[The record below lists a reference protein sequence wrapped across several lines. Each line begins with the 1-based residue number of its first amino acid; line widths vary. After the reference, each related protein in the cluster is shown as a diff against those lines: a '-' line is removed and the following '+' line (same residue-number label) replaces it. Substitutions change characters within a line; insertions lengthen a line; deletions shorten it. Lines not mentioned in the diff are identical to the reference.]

1 MTRNWVEHAKRRTIE
16 IAALA
21 VCLSLSMI
29 VTKVQP
35 YGHVAW
41 NVLLGIGYLLF
52 AGTILG
58 NLVEPLRLPHLTAYI
73 AVGVIGGPYVLHLLD
88 HETVAKLV
96 PVNTLA
102 ISLIALAG
110 GLELHANVLWSLA
123 KSLIWSNFFQSFVVF
138 VATSSVFFAFAQFIP
153 FAAALSG
160 LPLLGVS
167 MIWGVLAT
175 SRSPSATLAILDQTK
190 AKGPL
195 SRWSLAFVMS
205 SDVVVVTL
213 SALVLVAVRP
223 WLVDE
228 AELNFQHIKALARE
242 LVGSISLGICLGLIL
257 IAYLRLVNKHLV
269 LILLVLGF
277 VLTDGLKY
285 VHFDPLLA
293 FLVTGFVVRNLSVQ
307 GEKLL
312 SAVSR
317 VSGVVFVVFFATA
330 GAHLDLNQLLSLWP
344 FALLFFFVRFI
355 GTVVANSIATKYASD
370 ESTIRKF
377 GFAPLLSQAGLTLA
391 LAQTVERE
399 FPQLSAG
406 FQSLV
411 IATVAVNEVVGPIV
425 FKYVL
430 ERLGEAD
437 AGRKPHFQQE
447 PSTTEPEG
455 EVSG

>member
-1 MTRNWVEHAKRRTIE
+1 MTRKWIEHAKRRTIE

-21 VCLSLSMI
+21 VCLGLSMI
-29 VTKVQP
+29 VTKVEP

-41 NVLLGIGYLLF
+41 NVLLAIGYLLF

-123 KSLIWSNFFQSFVVF
+123 KSLIWSNFFQSVVVF
-138 VATSSVFFAFAQFIP
+138 VATAGVFFAFAQFIP
-153 FAAALSG
+153 FAATLPG

-228 AELNFQHIKALARE
+228 AELNFQHVKALARE

-330 GAHLDLNQLLSLWP
+330 GAHLDLNQLVSLWP

-399 FPQLSAG
+399 FPQLAGG

-430 ERLGEAD
+430 ERLGEAG
-437 AGRKPHFQQE
+437 AGRKPHFPQE
-447 PSTTEPEG
+447 PPTTEPEG

>member
-1 MTRNWVEHAKRRTIE
+1 
-16 IAALA
+16 
-21 VCLSLSMI
+21 
-29 VTKVQP
+29 
-35 YGHVAW
+35 
-41 NVLLGIGYLLF
+41 LF

-73 AVGVIGGPYVLHLLD
+73 AVGVIGGPHVLHLLE

-123 KSLIWSNFFQSFVVF
+123 KSLFWSNFFQSLVVG
-138 VATSSVFFAFAQFIP
+138 VLTIGVFFAFAPFIP
-153 FAAALSG
+153 FAAG
-160 LPLLGVS
+160 LRGWSLFGVS
-167 MIWGVLAT
+167 IIWGVLAT

-190 AKGPL
+190 ARGPL

-228 AELNFQHIKALARE
+228 AELNFQHLKALARE
-242 LVGSISLGICLGLIL
+242 LVGSISLGICLGLVL

-317 VSGVVFVVFFATA
+317 MSGVVFVVFFATA
-330 GAHLDLNQLLSLWP
+330 GVHLDLDQLVSLWP
-344 FALLFFFVRFI
+344 IALLFFFVRFI
-355 GTVVANSIATKYASD
+355 GTVVANSIATKCASD
-370 ESTIRKF
+370 ESAIRKF

-399 FPQLSAG
+399 FPQLSGG

-430 ERLGEAD
+430 ERLGEAG
-437 AGRKPHFQQE
+437 AGRKPHLRQE
-447 PSTTEPEG
+447 PLTAEPDG
-455 EVSG
+455 EASGSRV